1 MDEIEPTSNETI
13 SPNAPIMDTDA
24 PNQDSRLE
32 SEQEHQEQLHRDL
45 GGLTPAQFQN
55 RKAWDKLQ
63 EWNENK
69 SPDKIALPF
78 NVIAHAGHWFAND
91 PFVRAG
97 AELSEQAGKSLYT
110 ALNWYRGHQGPDII
124 KDSIQGYIRD
134 STVAGISINHAT
146 GKGDTGVLWSDRV
159 LNALNDIT
167 SPDKHKIISNNAAYN
182 LEEWGL
188 SVIPW
193 VVTGADK
200 AIGAIAQHATPIFEY
215 NAWNFLK
222 SLHVPEAAAGFLAE
236 WGAKGAAAFGGMSII
251 NSAVSDVHRAAT
263 GKPLEPLAQTFQ
275 NLAVQGLQGFAL
287 GTTGAG
293 LVMSA
298 PPLFKKGKDW
308 IQKAADKTY
317 ETTASLINR
326 VRNLRKGKKVPKMVS
341 PKNEAAIDGLKHQVI
356 TRKDAAEVL
365 AQSSTVQTSAD
376 LPSAAAFY
384 RARASQNIEKINA
397 KDGQNIQRYLGIT
410 EEKITQDRLSRA
422 SVLEELST
430 LSEHEIHEIP
440 SYHLAKIRQII
451 KEFYTF
457 KHEYTGVN
465 WERMF
470 KLDRIIK
477 KQMPTIGIYR
487 RLQRNLG
494 FDRRSLP
501 LKESMQL
508 TEDIKTLS
516 SHESEAKLLRE
527 RTTQEL
533 LEYRRTGKL
542 PRESKLEGNKG
553 TALYRVKGEHGP
565 TLLARRLHELDDE
578 INQFKGIKNDLITV
592 IGNKPG
598 ILNEHDKLSFVAD
611 THNLPPSNPKF
622 TPEEKIE
629 AETSLESLKESGGE
643 TGLEKQ
649 KLEQIDETNLQD
661 LTPEEKELAQNKIK
675 NFYKLSKK
683 ERHIRE
689 DGKKIFQCLTRID

>member
-1 MDEIEPTSNETI
+1 MAEIEPTPNEPI
-13 SPNAPIMDTDA
+13 SPNAPVMDTDA
-24 PNQDSRLE
+24 PNQDSSLE

-45 GGLTPAQFQN
+45 GGLTPAQYQN
-55 RKAWDKLQ
+55 RKSWDELQ
-63 EWNENK
+63 EWNENNN
-69 SPDKIALPF
+69 PDKIALPW

-91 PFVRAG
+91 LFVRTA
-97 AELSEQAGKSLYT
+97 AEVTEQTGKYLYN
-110 ALNWYRGHQGPDII
+110 AVNAYRGYNGSTPISEKTQD
-124 KDSIQGYIRD
+124 YIRD
-134 STVAGISINHAT
+134 STVTGLAVNKAT
-146 GKGDTGVLWSDRV
+146 GKGDTGILWSDRV
-159 LNALNDIT
+159 LNAVSDLTD
-167 SPDKHKIISNNAAYN
+167 PDKHKIISNNAAYN
-182 LEEWGL
+182 LEEFGL
-188 SVIPW
+188 SIIPW
-193 VVTGADK
+193 WLTGAEK
-200 AIGAIAQHATPIFEY
+200 AIGAVAHYATPIFEY

-222 SLHVPEAAAGFLAE
+222 SLHVPEATAGFLAE
-236 WGAKGAAAFGGMSII
+236 WGAKGAAGFAGWSTV
-251 NSAVSDVHRAAT
+251 NSAINDVHLAAT
-263 GKPLEPLAQTFQ
+263 GKPLEPLAQTFK
-275 NLAVQGLQGFAL
+275 NIAIEALKGFAL
-287 GTTGAG
+287 GASGAG
-293 LVMSA
+293 LMMSA

-326 VRNLRKGKKVPKMVS
+326 VRNLRKGKKVPKMPA
-341 PKNEAAIDGLKHQVI
+341 PKNEAAIDGLEHQVI
-356 TRKDAAEVL
+356 TPKDAAEVL
-365 AQSSTVQTSAD
+365 AQSSNVQTSAD

-384 RARASQNIEKINA
+384 RARASQNIEQINA
-397 KDGQNIQRYLGIT
+397 KDGQNIQRYLGIA
-410 EEKITQDRLSRA
+410 EEKITQDRLNRA

-430 LSEHEIHEIP
+430 LSEHELHEIP
-440 SYHLAKIRQII
+440 SYHLAKILQII
-451 KEFYTF
+451 KEFHTF
-457 KHEYTGVN
+457 RHEYTGVN

-470 KLDRIIK
+470 KLEKDIK
-477 KQMPTIGIYR
+477 KQMPDTGAHR

-501 LKESMQL
+501 LKESRQL
-508 TEDIKTLS
+508 EEDITALSTHEGEIKLLNKTLEKERL
-516 SHESEAKLLRE
+516 SHKYTKNSKLL
-527 RTTQEL
+527 
-533 LEYRRTGKL
+533 
-542 PRESKLEGNKG
+542 GNKYI
-553 TALYRVKGEHGP
+553 ALQRAEGEHGP

-622 TPEEKIE
+622 KPEEKIE
-629 AETSLESLKESGGE
+629 AETSLESLKESGE
-643 TGLEKQ
+643 DTGLEKQ